1 MVCIIVIILGNIDFE
16 VQVPEILLQYIK
28 DHEETTSSDRL
39 SVDTELRS
47 GTGKILDLC
56 PFSINF

>member
-39 SVDTELRS
+39 SVDTR
-47 GTGKILDLC
+47 GI
-56 PFSINF
+56 